1 LPAQVL
7 ANAFGREESSHF
19 TISQDNFDRV
29 LKFSIERIRPT
40 TIGMLWS
47 LVASDGR
54 ALLNCSVSDDHKP
67 LLLSNSATIDHLVDG
82 LLLDPEVWPGPR
94 NDTDEIIK
102 ARVQRNYTEA
112 LQQLAVSDI
121 GRDAL
126 LQNPN
131 VVAALETVAA
141 QGLMDESR
149 ELAAGALIALKGP
162 QSSGRVVAGQKHVM
176 LSYQWAAQPTVK
188 RINEGLQRR
197 GYATWIDLSVLKRFS
212 SKLSCISVTR
222 LAATGSR

>member
-1 LPAQVL
+1 MMFPL
-7 ANAFGREESSHF
+7 ASH
-19 TISQDNFDRV
+19 
-29 LKFSIERIRPT
+29 
-40 TIGMLWS
+40 
-47 LVASDGR
+47 DGR
-54 ALLNCSVSDDHKP
+54 GVLNCSVSDDHKP

-82 LLLDPEVWPGPR
+82 LILDPEVWPGPR

-197 GYATWIDLSVLKRFS
+197 GYATWIDLSVFKTLLQSFS
-212 SKLSCISVTR
+212 TVR
-222 LAATGSR
+222 